1 MQQLVILGGGFSGV
15 WAAMAAASQRH
26 NHGATDIEIIL
37 ISNSEDLC
45 IRPRLYE
52 AIHQSMLVP
61 LLPLMKEINVKLIID
76 NVEFITAENSVVC
89 KNQTVDYDKLIF
101 ALGSKLKQP
110 DIKGSKENVFNID
123 TYEAS
128 LAFNHRIKQ
137 LIAKRKNKVQ
147 IHIIGSGFTG
157 IELITKLHQRFKD
170 KVALTLI
177 ERSDSIARGLGT
189 SVHSEIMLALA
200 HANVDILLAHQ
211 VELFEH
217 NRIQF
222 TNGQS
227 LHADVLVLSTGLI
240 ANPLT
245 QDISENLD
253 SSNRVM
259 VNQTLQ
265 LPENCH
271 VFVAGDSAKAKVD
284 DEHYSL
290 MSCQHAMPMGTVA
303 GVNAIN
309 LLLEL
314 PLLPY
319 RQEFYV
325 TCLDL
330 GGSGAVFT
338 QGWERE
344 LVKKGHSGAEIKA
357 QINNQWIYPPSPTI
371 GKTEIFNFIQSKLN
385 D

>member
-1 MQQLVILGGGFSGV
+1 
-15 WAAMAAASQRH
+15 
-26 NHGATDIEIIL
+26 
-37 ISNSEDLC
+37 
-45 IRPRLYE
+45 
-52 AIHQSMLVP
+52 
-61 LLPLMKEINVKLIID
+61 
-76 NVEFITAENSVVC
+76 
-89 KNQTVDYDKLIF
+89 
-101 ALGSKLKQP
+101 
-110 DIKGSKENVFNID
+110 
-123 TYEAS
+123 
-128 LAFNHRIKQ
+128 
-137 LIAKRKNKVQ
+137 
-147 IHIIGSGFTG
+147 
-157 IELITKLHQRFKD
+157 
-170 KVALTLI
+170 
-177 ERSDSIARGLGT
+177 
-189 SVHSEIMLALA
+189 
-200 HANVDILLAHQ
+200 
-211 VELFEH
+211 
-217 NRIQF
+217 
-222 TNGQS
+222 
-227 LHADVLVLSTGLI
+227 VLSTGFI

-253 SSNRVM
+253 SSNRAM

-265 LPENCH
+265 LPENSH

-303 GVNAIN
+303 GFNAIN